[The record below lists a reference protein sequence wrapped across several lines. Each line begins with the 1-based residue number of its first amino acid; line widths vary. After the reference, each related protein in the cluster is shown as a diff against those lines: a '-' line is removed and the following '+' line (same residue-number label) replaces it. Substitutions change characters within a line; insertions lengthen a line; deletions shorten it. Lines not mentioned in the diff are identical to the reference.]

1 MSSQQYRTNLRC
13 TACVAKIAPL
23 FEGDDRVQ
31 HWSVD
36 LASQDKTLSI
46 DSDLSAA
53 EVASRMLSAGYT
65 AVALTPSGEFQAL
78 PVAQKA
84 VATQEPEL
92 PAKSLATYWP
102 LLLVVGYLLLVTVG
116 FEGSQG
122 NWETMR
128 AMRHFMAGFFLV
140 FSFFKLLD
148 LRTFS
153 EVFATYDVL
162 AARWPVYGLC
172 YPFLELGLGL
182 TYLLGVFPVA
192 TNLGTMTLMGLGLIG
207 ISEALFSRRTVRCAC
222 LGTGFNLPMSTV
234 TLIEN
239 SSMLLMAAAMLWL
252 VA

>member
-13 TACVAKIAPL
+13 AACVAKITPL
-23 FEGDDRVQ
+23 FEGDGRVQ

-36 LASQDKTLSI
+36 LASPDKTLSI
-46 DSDLSAA
+46 DGTLTAA
-53 EVASRMLSAGYT
+53 EVASRLQSAGYT
-65 AVALTPSGEFQAL
+65 AVALPPPDFQEL
-78 PVAQKA
+78 PVARTA
-84 VATQEPEL
+84 VASAEPEL

-148 LRTFS
+148 LRSFA

-162 AARWPVYGLC
+162 AARWPTYGLC

-182 TYLLGVFPVA
+182 TYLLGIFPLA
-192 TNLGTMTLMGLGLIG
+192 TNLATMALMGMGLIG

-234 TLIEN
+234 TFIEN
-239 SSMLLMAAAMLWL
+239 SSMLLMAAGMLWL
-252 VA
+252 GH